1 MTCPD
6 WSVLTAHR
14 RERGAA
20 RLVAAE
26 PEGWPAALAH
36 FDGGCP
42 LCRKAALKAD
52 PTLVFRRLP
61 PVPAANMTETEERA
75 EVEAVRQAVAAM
87 RTARRLGSQTRKSG
101 AFAGWRR
108 WSAAAVLALA
118 ALVIPSGGA
127 RQARPSADQAAIF
140 RDGFV
145 GEGAQQVELDTPIM
159 EGVNLPDARVY
170 HMRGDG
176 LQVVMV
182 VDESIDI

>member
-1 MTCPD
+1 VTCPN
-6 WSVLTAHR
+6 WTALTAHR
-14 RERGAA
+14 RERGGPG
-20 RLVAAE
+20 AAE
-26 PEGWPAALAH
+26 PETWPAALAH

-61 PVPAANMTETEERA
+61 SVPAAKMTETEERA

-87 RTARRLGSQTRKSG
+87 RTASRLGSEARKSG
-101 AFAGWRR
+101 ALSGWRR
-108 WSAAAVLALA
+108 WTAAAVLALA
-118 ALVIPSGGA
+118 ALFIPSGDA
-127 RQARPSADQAAIF
+127 REARPGADQAAIF
-140 RDGFV
+140 RDGYV
-145 GEGAQQVELDTPIM
+145 GEGSQESDLDTPVM

-170 HMRGDG
+170 HMSGDG